1 MSTFIKD
8 CKHRKTSCKDDDK
21 KMDMEKCKVSKNRK
35 AKSIILSCGTG
46 NSVDFEANGD
56 LDVAVIPNP
65 SSAVVG
71 QVSIDASGIFTPIV
85 EIEFSSIVSLI
96 ASQMD
101 ARGAL
106 IFRLFRICGNGE
118 AEVVNTW
125 TYEVLEIED
134 FNVIRLSNSFS
145 FTFCECLKDA
155 GCCNYFVEAS
165 VGDLINIE
173 TLSVN
178 NVQISAIAQ

>member
-8 CKHRKTSCKDDDK
+8 CKRRKTSCKDDDK

-46 NSVDFEANGD
+46 NSVDFDASGNLNE
-56 LDVAVIPNP
+56 AVIPNP

-71 QVSIDASGIFTPIV
+71 QVSIDTSGICTPTI
-85 EIEFSSIVSLI
+85 EIEFSSIVALI
-96 ASQMD
+96 ASEMD

-106 IFRLFRICGNGE
+106 IFRLFRTCGDE
-118 AEVVNTW
+118 ESVIVNTW

-134 FNVIRLSNSFS
+134 FNTIRLSNSFS

-155 GCCNYFVEAS
+155 GCCSYFVEAS
-165 VGDLINIE
+165 VGDLINIQ